1 MKTINELM
9 SLQGR
14 RALITGAAGK
24 IGHQVAITFAELG
37 ADLVLVDRPG
47 QNFDELLAMLEKIGN
62 INIECIESDLEDG
75 NARTELINH
84 LLSQD
89 EVLNILVNN
98 AAFVGEPNLDGWITG
113 LENQSIEAWRREIE
127 VNLTAAFDL
136 AKGLYPKLRQDKNG
150 SIINVASIYAVSA
163 PDYSLYEGTEMGN
176 NASYAASK
184 GGLVQLT
191 RWLSTTLAP
200 DVRVNVIS
208 PGGVFRN
215 QPVEFVKRYEAKT
228 PLGRMATE
236 EDFKGAVAYLG
247 SDLSGYVTGQNL
259 LIDGGW
265 TVW

>member
-1 MKTINELM
+1 M
-9 SLQGR
+9 SLRGK
-14 RALITGAAGK
+14 RALITGASGK
-24 IGHQVAITFAELG
+24 IGHQIAITFAELG

-47 QNFDELLAMLEKIGN
+47 QNFDELLVMLEKIGN
-62 INIECIESDLEDG
+62 IKIECVECDLEDG

-98 AAFVGEPNLDGWITG
+98 AAFVGEPKLEGWITG
-113 LENQSIEAWRREIE
+113 IENQSIEAWRREIE

-136 AKGLYPKLRQDKNG
+136 AKGLLPKLKKNKNG
-150 SIINVASIYAVSA
+150 SIINVASIYAVSG
-163 PDYSLYEGTEMGN
+163 PDYSLYEGTDMGN

-215 QPVEFVKRYEAKT
+215 QPAEFVKRYEAKT

-247 SDLSGYVTGQNL
+247 SELSAYVTGQNL
-259 LIDGGW
+259 IIDGGW